1 MRDRNQPGPVDYI
14 GSGWAFPPSFDL
26 GARSVRTVAG
36 ETDILESLT
45 ILFKTELN
53 ERVLF
58 PDYGSAL
65 ESLLFSN
72 LDDTTLGELE
82 EMVRRTIRDHEPR
95 IWVEEVTTTLS
106 PSDRDRVDIRVQF
119 TVRHTNSRASMVFP
133 FYLSEGTQ
141 L

>member
-1 MRDRNQPGPVDYI
+1 MAKRVEPGPADYI
-14 GSGWAFPPSFDL
+14 GSGWAFPPSFDR
-26 GARSVRTVAG
+26 RSRSARTVAG
-36 ETDILESLT
+36 DADILESLT
-45 ILFKTELN
+45 ILFRTELN

-95 IWVEEVTTTLS
+95 IWVEEVTTS
-106 PSDRDRVDIRVQF
+106 RAASDRARVDIRVQF